1 MTVTIDDLTPTIE
14 IIFKKLAASFIKVHP
29 KGRVLYVV
37 ADSTI
42 TPDYKVQTFSPSDS
56 TSSLSTQLKAD
67 LADIFDNGVKKV
79 ILFTT
84 KTDVDDV
91 TTAIKAQ
98 KYDWIFSNILADQS
112 KIAQI
117 AVDQK
122 KFAVC
127 YGVAKDSGYVVN
139 FVTPSA
145 TLASDGTT
153 VSGVALLPYAVGI
166 IAGCPYT
173 KSILYKEITKYS
185 DVQLPVTPAEG
196 TCFYKYD
203 DDLETVKF
211 ANGLTSMVT
220 VGADQT
226 EDMKK
231 ITIQECMKRVDVDLK
246 YAFKKSYQGKYKNTR
261 VHQQLFFDA
270 IKYGYYRELEKLGV
284 LDPSYNNDVDTDVE
298 EQRAVWLA
306 SGKSEAAEWDDEKV
320 KDMTFGDMVIPLSDV
335 KFSDAME
342 SLKMTIKMA

>member
-1 MTVTIDDLTPTIE
+1 MTTTIDDLTPTIS
-14 IIFKKLAASFIKVHP
+14 IIFKKLAASFIKVQT

-42 TPDYKVQTFSPSDS
+42 TSAYKVDTFSPSDS
-56 TSSLSTQLKAD
+56 TSSLSAQLKAD
-67 LADIFDNGVKKV
+67 LADLFDNGVKKV
-79 ILFTT
+79 ILFKT

-98 KYDWIFSNILADQS
+98 KYDWIFSDITADQA

-127 YGVAKDSGYVVN
+127 FGVAKDSGYVVN

-145 TLASDGTT
+145 TLASNGST
-153 VSGVALLPYAVGI
+153 VSGVRLLPYAVGI

-185 DVQLPVTPAEG
+185 DVELPETLAEG

-203 DDLETVKF
+203 DDLERVKF

-261 VHQQLFFDA
+261 ANQQLFFDA

-284 LDPSYNNDVDTDVE
+284 LDPSYDNNVDTDVE

-306 SGKSEAAEWDDEKV
+306 SSKSEAAEWDDEKV
-320 KDMTFGDMVIPLSDV
+320 KEMTFGDMVIPLSDV
-335 KFSDAME
+335 KFLDAME

>member
-1 MTVTIDDLTPTIE
+1 MTVTIDDITPTIE
-14 IIFKKLAASFIKVHP
+14 IIFKKLAASFIKVQP

-42 TPDYKVQTFSPSDS
+42 TPDYKVNTYSPSDS
-56 TSSLSTQLKAD
+56 LSALTTQLKQDIED
-67 LADIFDNGVKKV
+67 LFDGGVKKV

-98 KYDWIFSNILADQS
+98 KYDWIFSDISADQA

-145 TLASDGTT
+145 TLASNGST
-153 VSGVALLPYAVGI
+153 VSGVRLLPYAVGV

-173 KSILYKEITKYS
+173 KSILYKDLVKYS
-185 DVQLPVTPAEG
+185 DVELPSTLAEG

-203 DDLETVKF
+203 DDLECVKF
-211 ANGLTSMVT
+211 ANGYNSMTT

-231 ITIQECMKRVDVDLK
+231 ITIQECMKRVDIDVK
-246 YAFKKSYQGKYKNTR
+246 TAFKKSYQGKYKNTR
-261 VHQQLFFDA
+261 VHQQLFYDSMKFD
-270 IKYGYYRELEKLGV
+270 YFRELAKLGV

-306 SGKSEAAEWDDEKV
+306 SGKSEAADWDEETI
-320 KDMTFGDMVIPLSDV
+320 KDMTFGDMVIPLADV
-335 KFSDAME
+335 KFLDAME
-342 SLKMTIKMA
+342 SLKMTVKMA